1 MAGQR
6 RGKSRW
12 RLSAKQL
19 HCTQEQVQADN
30 GLKQDGLPVN
40 SSCVLCGVACQAR
53 AISCILRA
61 LLLLRMHAQQHA
73 QLPKG
78 QYPCQHQV
86 AASDA
91 TAGSKP
97 NAEHYLQWHTLVK
110 ASPNRAA
117 VPLERMHAPQLP
129 ITYQVQQHIGA
140 SPSYIICMYS
150 FPFACVEGRLFAQ
163 WRHSRQACAPFPA
176 HPPAA
181 NTFKIEGKRS
191 QSHTCH
197 ASADGRFGLPQQA
210 SKQARCSTEPGSHAH
225 APPCWPK
232 VPGGLNRKNTR

>member
-40 SSCVLCGVACQAR
+40 SSCGLCGVACQAR

-97 NAEHYLQWHTLVK
+97 MLNTTCNGTPWLKPAQIGLQCRLSACTPH
-110 ASPNRAA
+110 SC
-117 VPLERMHAPQLP
+117 PL
-129 ITYQVQQHIGA
+129 HIK
-140 SPSYIICMYS
+140 SS
-150 FPFACVEGRLFAQ
+150 
-163 WRHSRQACAPFPA
+163 
-176 HPPAA
+176 
-181 NTFKIEGKRS
+181 
-191 QSHTCH
+191 
-197 ASADGRFGLPQQA
+197 
-210 SKQARCSTEPGSHAH
+210 ST
-225 APPCWPK
+225 
-232 VPGGLNRKNTR
+232 